1 MDKKLPREAYRV
13 LEKARHAIER
23 YDMLREGDK
32 VLVAVSGGPDSL
44 VLLDVL
50 SRLSGPFGLSLEVF
64 HVDHALRPESAS
76 EAVYVGRVAE
86 AYGLPFACERVNVE
100 RESPGG
106 RLSPEEAAREARYTA
121 LEKRRRDGGFDHVA
135 LGHQA
140 DDRVETLLLR
150 LIIGAGPRALA
161 SIPPVRGPYVRPL
174 TFVWTSEIEGY
185 AACLPMPPLRD
196 PSNQD
201 QAIPRNRVRHGLLPY
216 LEDGFN
222 PAVRENLAR
231 ILDMLEEERSAGMS
245 DQPAAA
251 PCEAGSIGL
260 EAYGDLPVA
269 GRRLL
274 LREHLISL
282 GLRPSFNLIE
292 DLRANVCEGRSGNAM
307 DLPGGWKAVREYSS
321 VVFLPCLESFPEDVP
336 EAGKVMEIPGEGEYA
351 FPATG
356 DCLRVTFAEAEAP
369 GGSHL
374 TNGPWEASLDL
385 DRLLFPL
392 ELRLIEPGDRFKPLG
407 APGHRKVQDFLTDA
421 KVPRR
426 ERQRTLALLSAG
438 RIAWL
443 VGQRIDDDFKV
454 TPETVRVAHLSIGY
468 NI

>member
-1 MDKKLPREAYRV
+1 MEKKLPREAYRV

-23 YDMLREGDK
+23 YDMLREGDR

-50 SRLSGPFGLSLEVF
+50 SRLGEPLGLSLEVF
-64 HVDHALRPESAS
+64 HVDHALRPDSAS
-76 EAVYVGRVAE
+76 ETAYVGRVAE
-86 AYGLPFACERVNVE
+86 GYGLPFACERVNVE

-106 RLSPEEAAREARYTA
+106 RLSPEEAAREARYAA
-121 LEKRRRDGGFDHVA
+121 LEKHRRDGGFDHVA

-150 LIIGAGPRALA
+150 LIAGAGPRALA

-174 TFVWTSEIEGY
+174 IEVWSSEIEAY

-196 PSNQD
+196 PTNQD
-201 QAIPRNRVRHGLLPY
+201 RSIPRNRVRHDLLPR

-222 PAVRENLAR
+222 PAVKENLAR
-231 ILDMLEEERSAGMS
+231 ILDMLEEERSAGMP
-245 DQPAAA
+245 DQSAAA
-251 PCEAGSIGL
+251 PGEAGPIEL
-260 EAYGDLPVA
+260 ETYGDLTVA

-274 LREHLISL
+274 LRDYLISL

-307 DLPGGWKAVREYSS
+307 DLPGGWKAVREYGS
-321 VVFLPCLESFPEDVP
+321 VVFLPSLEGFPEDIP
-336 EAGKVMEIPGEGEYA
+336 AGGVVMEIPGEGEYA
-351 FPATG
+351 LPAAG
-356 DCLRVTFAEAEAP
+356 SRLKVTVGEAEAR

-374 TNGPWEASLDL
+374 TDGRWEASLDL
-385 DRLLFPL
+385 DRLAFPL
-392 ELRLIEPGDRFKPLG
+392 ELRRIEPGDRFKPLG

-426 ERQRTLALLSAG
+426 ERQFTLALLSEG

-443 VGQRIDDDFKV
+443 VGQRIDDGFKV
-454 TPETVRVAHLSIGY
+454 TPETVRVAHFFISY